1 MTFECV
7 EHRGLFF
14 LAGSLNEITRIQSFS
29 GPDDVE
35 MSDDEADGSSPRLV
49 DSRLDD
55 ARKLLVVTHDE
66 KAEMWHVDY
75 VGKKY
80 GNKPLRPSDVD
91 KGCLKVRR
99 NNWSRA
105 VEPNMTNFGLRV
117 ESFSRFRSTLTRR
130 LSRPRL
136 LPPMAPL
143 SPPPVK
149 TARSNSSKFTYR
161 IKKSPGEL
169 SFTLFRVTSCPYF
182 VCKE

>member
-1 MTFECV
+1 MGITFECV

-14 LAGSLNEITRIQSFS
+14 LVGSLYEIARIQSFS

-91 KGCLKVRR
+91 KGCLKVMI
-99 NNWSRA
+99 
-105 VEPNMTNFGLRV
+105 E
-117 ESFSRFRSTLTRR
+117 
-130 LSRPRL
+130 
-136 LPPMAPL
+136 
-143 SPPPVK
+143 
-149 TARSNSSKFTYR
+149 
-161 IKKSPGEL
+161 
-169 SFTLFRVTSCPYF
+169 
-182 VCKE
+182 